1 MNMDM
6 TMEQKVT
13 KCADMIIQRKVTE
26 RAVTIMQRKV
36 TERAVTIMPGTV
48 IMYTNIIM
56 TKHVNALHVRRKKKN

>member
-1 MNMDM
+1 MDM

-26 RAVTIMQRKV
+26 RAVTIMP
-36 TERAVTIMPGTV
+36 EMV

-56 TKHVNALHVRRKKKN
+56 TKHVNVLHVHRKKKN

>member
-1 MNMDM
+1 MNTDM

-26 RAVTIMQRKV
+26 RAVT
-36 TERAVTIMPGTV
+36 TMPETV

-56 TKHVNALHVRRKKKN
+56 TKPVSYTHLDVYKRQELIP

>member
-1 MNMDM
+1 MKKICRGSMNMDM

-13 KCADMIIQRKVTE
+13 KCADMII
-26 RAVTIMQRKV
+26 QRKV